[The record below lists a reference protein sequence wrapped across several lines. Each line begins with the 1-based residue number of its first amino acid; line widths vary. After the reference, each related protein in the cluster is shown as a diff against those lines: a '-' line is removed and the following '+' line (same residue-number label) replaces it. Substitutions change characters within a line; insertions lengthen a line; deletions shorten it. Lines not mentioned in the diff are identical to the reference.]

1 MQDFLKEL
9 IIDFL
14 RNPLKGYRHLKSSR
28 HQAELWQ
35 KTQKMGGSV
44 YVCPSNISG
53 VFAIDLRSHI
63 ALQILEQGAY
73 ELETTDYIGRV
84 KLEKDGVVVN
94 VGANVGLMAVLLAK
108 RFARKTVAIEPNPEA
123 FEFLQKNIALNDL
136 SGRVACVQA
145 CVGAKPGQVDFSFVK
160 GKPEYS
166 SMGEIV
172 HPCVNNEVREVLS
185 VSVKPLDQ
193 LVDDRVAFMLIDTEG
208 AEELVLEGAQ
218 TLIERDHPVIMCECT
233 DVLLPKF
240 GTTAKN
246 VVNRLLAQGYKV
258 CDTAT
263 GEMLGCDVPHG
274 FSSNIL
280 AVCKD

>member
-9 IIDFL
+9 ISDFL
-14 RNPLKGYRHLKSSR
+14 KNPLEGYRHLKRSR

-35 KTQKMGGSV
+35 KIQKMGGSV
-44 YVCPSNISG
+44 YVRPSNISG
-53 VFAIDLRSHI
+53 VFAIDVRSHI

-136 SGRVACVQA
+136 SYRVVCVQA
-145 CVGAKPGQVDFSFVK
+145 CVGAKPGQVDFSFVS

-208 AEELVLEGAQ
+208 AEELVLEGAHAI
-218 TLIERDHPVIMCECT
+218 IERDHPVIMCECT

-263 GEMLGCDVPHG
+263 GAMLGCDVPCG